1 VSHPSPRRRLAGWA
15 LLALPLVLAAC
26 SSGPGSGSGSAGSG
40 SSNSSLQ
47 NGGATVISQM
57 ATYESTAASCKSA
70 SSPVV
75 CLERADRTLGNQIH
89 DYANMLAV
97 GKGFSA
103 PQNDIVNARNSAQT
117 LANSLE
123 ILGDAQPT
131 QANYD
136 QVLNTFD
143 VNGAIAQLRGAVQR
157 VDGALSGG

>member
-1 VSHPSPRRRLAGWA
+1 VSRPISSRRQITELA

-26 SSGPGSGSGSAGSG
+26 SSGPASGGSGSANSG
-40 SSNSSLQ
+40 LQ
-47 NGGATVISQM
+47 SGGAKVLSQM
-57 ATYESTAASCKSA
+57 TSYSSTASSCRSA

-75 CLERADRTLGNQIH
+75 CLEHADRTLGNQIH
-89 DYANMLAV
+89 AYANMLAV

-103 PQNDIVNARNSAQT
+103 PQSDLVSARNSAQT

-131 QANYD
+131 QSNYN

-143 VNGAIAQLRGAVQR
+143 LNGAIAQLRGDVQKLDR
-157 VDGALSGG
+157 ALGG

>member
-1 VSHPSPRRRLAGWA
+1 M

-26 SSGPGSGSGSAGSG
+26 SSGGSGGSGSP
-40 SSNSSLQ
+40 NSSLQ
-47 NGGATVISQM
+47 GGGTKVLSQM
-57 ATYESTAASCKSA
+57 TDYESKAASCKSA

-75 CLERADRTLGNQIH
+75 CIEHADLTLGNQVH
-89 DYANMLAV
+89 AYANMLAV

-103 PQNDIVNARNSAQT
+103 PQNEIVSARNSAQT

-136 QVLNTFD
+136 QVLNTFNL
-143 VNGAIAQLRGAVQR
+143 NGAIAQLRADVQKLNR
-157 VDGALSGG
+157 SLRG

>member
-1 VSHPSPRRRLAGWA
+1 M
-15 LLALPLVLAAC
+15 AAYA
-26 SSGPGSGSGSAGSG
+26 SA
-40 SSNSSLQ
+40 
-47 NGGATVISQM
+47 
-57 ATYESTAASCKSA
+57 AAACKSA
-70 SSPVV
+70 ASPVV
-75 CLERADRTLGNQIH
+75 CLEHADVKLGNQVH

-131 QANYD
+131 QTNYD

-143 VNGAIAQLRGAVQR
+143 LNGAIAQLRGDVQKL
-157 VDGALSGG
+157 DGALGG

>member
-1 VSHPSPRRRLAGWA
+1 MSRPSPSHLRITVLA

-26 SSGPGSGSGSAGSG
+26 SSGPGPTGSGSA
-40 SSNSSLQ
+40 NSSLQ
-47 NGGATVISQM
+47 SDGATVLAQM
-57 ATYESTAASCKSA
+57 TAYAAKAASCKSA

-75 CLERADRTLGNQIH
+75 CLEHADLTLGNQIH

-97 GKGFSA
+97 GKGFNA
-103 PQNDIVNARNSAQT
+103 PQNDIVSARNSAQT

-131 QANYD
+131 QANYN

-143 VNGAIAQLRGAVQR
+143 LNGAIAQLRADVQKLDR
-157 VDGALSGG
+157 ALGG